1 MQIMHYSIHTKG
13 RASFL
18 LLVGDDLRLSAG
30 SREIQLPAYPLADA
44 SSGIVGGLVVIKE
57 VPVVSLLDIAH
68 IRLSVRRVAGHDC
81 S

>member
-1 MQIMHYSIHTKG
+1 MYKG

-18 LLVGDDLRLSAG
+18 LLIGDDLRLGTG

-44 SSGIVGGLVVIKE
+44 GSGIVRGLVVIKE
-57 VPVVSLLDIAH
+57 VPDVSLLDIAH
-68 IRLSVRRVAGHDC
+68 VWLSVRRVAGHDR